1 MCHTTRHIDPMGGDK
16 LTCALLE
23 HIFFFDPSFFQI
35 EEIRLKKTRFANRIR
50 VFFNKK
56 FIRSKIYPHAI
67 QFGKSIGFY
76 SISLP
81 LIINVSLSYVF
92 EFFRNE
98 KSLFPS
104 QSHRLTRVKRL
115 CKANPSNLSKGE
127 QFLSFRHSNTPH
139 REITHHFSIGNIA
152 ILPIDRGRS
161 SIIFIIEPL
170 DWDRSIL

>member
-1 MCHTTRHIDPMGGDK
+1 MCSSRAH
-16 LTCALLE
+16 
-23 HIFFFDPSFFQI
+23 FFLRS
-35 EEIRLKKTRFANRIR
+35 
-50 VFFNKK
+50 VFFPDRGNSFDRVSRIEYAYFSMNKK

-161 SIIFIIEPL
+161 SIIFIIEAL

>member
-1 MCHTTRHIDPMGGDK
+1 MCHTTRHTDPMGGDK

-35 EEIRLKKTRFANRIR
+35 EEIRLIAFRESNTRIFQWTRNLF
-50 VFFNKK
+50 VQK
-56 FIRSKIYPHAI
+56 FIRI

-161 SIIFIIEPL
+161 SIIFIIEAL